1 MIYWEQLRAK
11 IKNATVKTT
20 NATVKTIDATVKVS
34 ATPKA
39 VLELLRG
46 NGKLTA
52 EEMAKDIGKDITT
65 IKRAISALKEKDL
78 LQRIG
83 SDKTGYWKVT
93 KSIE

>member
-1 MIYWEQLRAK
+1 VGTVK
-11 IKNATVKTT
+11 GKNATVKTT
-20 NATVKTIDATVKVS
+20 GATVKVS

-39 VLELLRG
+39 VLELLSA

-65 IKRAISALKEKDL
+65 IKRAIRALKEKDL

-83 SDKTGYWKVT
+83 SDKIGYWKVA
-93 KSIE
+93 KSLY